1 MRLMSSSTEFGDDPA
16 STRRAE
22 SVPAFRMAQLLLVL
36 DGVKSPTGRVD
47 LERLSVIEFLSA
59 NPFLVVGDQ
68 SSAANEL
75 RLRGFGRHSI
85 TYASPSQRFVSRRER
100 VASDVARLIS
110 LGLVR
115 LFVADGQRA
124 FTLTGLGERSTER
137 LCSVYA
143 DAYRLSVA
151 TVGPLVM
158 KLSAQKM
165 RERLETWLRVDPM
178 LFDLIDSATYDE
190 FEAETFTLATR
201 DMLF

>member
-1 MRLMSSSTEFGDDPA
+1 MTSSTAFMDNAA
-16 STRRAE
+16 STLRAE

-36 DGVKSPTGRVD
+36 DGVQPPLNRVD
-47 LERLSVIEFLSA
+47 LERLSIIEFLSA
-59 NPFLVVGDQ
+59 NPFLVVGDD
-68 SSAANEL
+68 SPEANEL
-75 RLRGFGRHSI
+75 RLQGFGRHSI

-100 VASDVARLIS
+100 VASDVAQLVS

-115 LFVADGQRA
+115 LFVADGQRV
-124 FTLTGLGERSTER
+124 FSLTELGEQSAER

-158 KLSAQKM
+158 RLSAQRM
-165 RERLETWLRVDPM
+165 RQCLETWLRVDPM
-178 LFDLIDSATYDE
+178 LFDLIDAPTYHE
-190 FEAETFTLATR
+190 FEAETSGLASR